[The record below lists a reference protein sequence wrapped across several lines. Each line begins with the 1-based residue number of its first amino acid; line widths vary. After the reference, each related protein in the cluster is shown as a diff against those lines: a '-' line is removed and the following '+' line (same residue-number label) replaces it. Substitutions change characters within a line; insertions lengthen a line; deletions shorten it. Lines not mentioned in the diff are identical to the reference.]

1 MQPYIFQTDSDR
13 LKRKALVVLKLK
25 KKFPKRGPKKR
36 RKIPIGETGEEE
48 EEGRKEGHEKRIA
61 SGSMTAD
68 VSNRRP
74 VAVTRKNVS
83 LKITKSF
90 SSILEK
96 SMKKNMKRRKREVL
110 FFYF

>member
-48 EEGRKEGHEKRIA
+48 EEEGKKEKKRGA
-61 SGSMTAD
+61 
-68 VSNRRP
+68 
-74 VAVTRKNVS
+74 
-83 LKITKSF
+83 
-90 SSILEK
+90 
-96 SMKKNMKRRKREVL
+96 
-110 FFYF
+110 